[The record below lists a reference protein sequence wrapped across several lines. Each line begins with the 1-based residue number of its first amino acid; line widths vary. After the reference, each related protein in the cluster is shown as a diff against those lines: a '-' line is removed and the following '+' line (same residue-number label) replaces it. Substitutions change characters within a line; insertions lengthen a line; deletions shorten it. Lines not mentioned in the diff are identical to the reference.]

1 MDMDFALR
9 AGQFV
14 FTAVVGLYSLMASRR
29 SSSKAEAEQL
39 ATRLTGQDNRIL
51 VLEQRINHLPDSEQ
65 LTELAGELADL
76 AGDMKAIKVELAGV
90 AKALDPLTRSVD
102 RINDYLLNT
111 SRS

>member
-1 MDMDFALR
+1 MLVGWPRPRWQTAPELFQRLR
-9 AGQFV
+9 
-14 FTAVVGLYSLMASRR
+14 L
-29 SSSKAEAEQL
+29 QL

-51 VLEQRINHLPDSEQ
+51 MLEQSMKHLPDSEQ

-102 RINDYLLNT
+102 RINDYLLNNA
-111 SRS
+111 RP

>member
-9 AGQFV
+9 AGQFA
-14 FTAVVGLYSLMASRR
+14 FTALVGLYSLLASRR

-39 ATRLTGQDNRIL
+39 ATRLTNQDNRIL
-51 VLEQRINHLPDSEQ
+51 VLEQSMKHLPDSEQ
-65 LTELAGELADL
+65 LAELADELGEL

-102 RINDYLLNT
+102 RINDYLLNNA
-111 SRS
+111 RA

>member
-9 AGQFV
+9 AGQFA
-14 FTAVVGLYSLMASRR
+14 FTALVGLYSLLASRR

-39 ATRLTGQDNRIL
+39 ATRLTNQDNRIL
-51 VLEQRINHLPDSEQ
+51 VLEQSMKHLPDSEQ
-65 LTELAGELADL
+65 LAELADELGEL

-102 RINDYLLNT
+102 RINDYLLNNA
-111 SRS
+111 RP

>member
-9 AGQFV
+9 AGQFA
-14 FTAVVGLYSLMASRR
+14 FTTLVGLYSLMAARR
-29 SSSKAEAEQL
+29 SSSKVEAEQL

-51 VLEQRINHLPDSEQ
+51 VLEQRIDHLPDSDQ

-76 AGDMKAIKVELAGV
+76 AGDMKGIRAELAGV

-102 RINDYLLNT
+102 RINDYLLNNA
-111 SRS
+111 RP